1 MTGRMTVEQLAL
13 TTGLR
18 ETRATLDGWSQHPL
32 RVVGGWLALSVTVA
46 VALLYSVYV
55 VAKFSTPDVSYFKIP
70 GINRPA
76 AGWID
81 ARTILYRN
89 VLVLALHAMVCVAVF
104 IATSS
109 LPQVALGMSGAWRW
123 IHDKAGALAMLFVT
137 LATLFS
143 LLTQA
148 WALGAG
154 TADLA
159 HQLGTRPS
167 YLLLT
172 LLPHALP
179 ELAAIFLPLAACL
192 IATARGTTN
201 ELLAATFV
209 TVAIGLP
216 TLLAT
221 AAIEVYLTPLL
232 LAELVGG

>member
-1 MTGRMTVEQLAL
+1 MSVEQYAL
-13 TTGLR
+13 TKGLR
-18 ETRATLDGWSQHPL
+18 ETRGTLDGWSQQPL
-32 RVVGGWLALSVTVA
+32 RVVGGWAALSLLIA

-55 VAKFSTPDVSYFKIP
+55 VAKFSTPDVSFFKIP

-76 AGWID
+76 ADWGD
-81 ARTILYRN
+81 AREILFRN

-104 IATSS
+104 IATTS
-109 LPQVALGMSGAWRW
+109 LPEVAVGMSGTWRW
-123 IHDKAGALAMLFVT
+123 IHDKAGAMAMMFVT

-148 WALGAG
+148 WALGSG

-179 ELAAIFLPLAACL
+179 ELTAIFLPLAACL
-192 IATARGTTN
+192 FATARHTTHQ
-201 ELLAATFV
+201 LLAATFV
-209 TVAIGLP
+209 TVALALP

-221 AAIEVYLTPLL
+221 AAIEVFLTPLFL
-232 LAELVGG
+232 GWLVTG